1 MIIAQYQNDR
11 LIQTDISGRDPIC
24 VNGSYLIDIPEM
36 LSINITES
44 SVASNLANVVIPT
57 ALKQAYPAFKYLI
70 WNPLL
75 TGVQQDIVDSTAV
88 FPHPTIGN
96 IPCRFQK
103 GVLPNSCAVLNANG
117 AMSRPGVLITSS
129 IELEIPSQTFAL
141 YYKVGIVEWVHDEM
155 PTLADPT
162 VNDGGKKY
170 MNVSNQS
177 PVGLSVYIS
186 SDNGSSYQQAERLTP
201 LSFGTT
207 TSSVRLA
214 FVNNG
219 DTKLYLLSYG
229 IMY

>member
-1 MIIAQYQNDR
+1 MIIAQYKNDR

-36 LSINITES
+36 LSIDITES

-75 TGVQQDIVDSTAV
+75 TSVQQDVIDSSGV
-88 FPHPTIGN
+88 FPHPVIGN

-103 GVLPNSCAVLNANG
+103 GVLPNSTAILGSNG
-117 AMSRPGVLITSS
+117 AMSRPGVLVTNEID
-129 IELEIPSQTFAL
+129 LEIPSQTFAV
-141 YYKVGIVEWVHDEM
+141 YYKVGSVEWVHDEM
-155 PTLADPT
+155 PTSIDPT

-170 MNVSNQS
+170 MNVANQS

-186 SDNGSSYQQAERLTP
+186 SDNGSSYQELDRLTP

-207 TSSVRLA
+207 SSSVRLA